1 MVYNI
6 CGVTPIRFCIDQ
18 SIYSKIKNEGW
29 GRSEQKEAPHS
40 KKKLTACARPNGEV
54 SYLVEGL
61 CLDSSFITL

>member
-1 MVYNI
+1 MRGNSHSFLN
-6 CGVTPIRFCIDQ
+6 RSIDH
-18 SIYSKIKNEGW
+18 GW

-40 KKKLTACARPNGEV
+40 KKKKLTAWARPNGEV

>member
-1 MVYNI
+1 MKCYSL
-6 CGVTPIRFCIDQ
+6 R
-18 SIYSKIKNEGW
+18 SLYSKIKNEGW

-40 KKKLTACARPNGEV
+40 KKKKLTAWARPNGEV